1 MGVRIPEIADGR
13 ELLDTE
19 DRMPKLNF
27 YGALTLCTL
36 SGCLWFLAV
45 TPFDFA
51 ALAWFAAV
59 PMFIAIERA
68 DSVRGALFLGW
79 WAGLIETAGGFYW
92 LIDVMRRFADFPWI
106 GAAAVFVLFCATRAI
121 IFLLFTAAVL
131 GVRRRT
137 GVPMTLLGPVA
148 MVSCELLVPQL
159 FPCGQWI
166 SQAWN
171 PLVIQVS
178 ELTGPLGVTAL
189 LMMINGALYDLLLNR
204 RAARYPAMA
213 AAALLAA
220 ALSFGAVRM
229 RQVDAL
235 AARAPHLAVGLVQP
249 NFAYTVDGEFSGDEV
264 LRQLT
269 ALQEQSRRLEQQGA
283 QLLVWSEGS
292 FPVTVPRD
300 FSADFT
306 AESPAMIRRGFSV
319 PTLIGAEMY
328 DAARADAFNSAIL
341 LDRNGKVAGRYD
353 KVRLLAFGEYVPGI
367 GTFPWLEKFL
377 PAGAGRFTAGVGP
390 GVVSLQ
396 GPNGDAW
403 RLGPVI
409 CYEDILQGF
418 LRGVGQLHPDLL
430 VNLTSDSWFG
440 ADTEPWEH
448 LALAVFAS
456 VELRVSM
463 VRAVNSGV
471 SALIDPNGRV
481 VQKTYA
487 NDPYRHPR
495 SADAALVMAPK
506 MAGGHTLYVAV
517 GNLFAYLCSAATL
530 VLLGRALLTLRRKNA
545 GFLGTKP

>member
-1 MGVRIPEIADGR
+1 MRN
-13 ELLDTE
+13 
-19 DRMPKLNF
+19 LNF
-27 YGALTLCTL
+27 YGALALSTL

-45 TPFDFA
+45 TPFDFS
-51 ALAWFAAV
+51 ALAWIAAV
-59 PMFIAIERA
+59 PMFMAIERSA
-68 DSVRGALFLGW
+68 DFRRALFLGW
-79 WAGLIETAGGFYW
+79 WAGMVETAGGFYW

-106 GAAAVFVLFCATRAI
+106 GAAAVFLLFCATRAI
-121 IFLLFTAAVL
+121 IFLLFTGVVL
-131 GVRRRT
+131 AIRKRIR
-137 GVPMTLLGPVA
+137 VPFTLLGPIA

-189 LMMINGALYDLLLNR
+189 LMMINGALYDLSLDP
-204 RAARYPAMA
+204 RAARFPAMA
-213 AAALLAA
+213 AAALLGA
-220 ALSFGAVRM
+220 ALIFGAVRM
-229 RQVDAL
+229 RQIDQIAAQ
-235 AARAPHLAVGLVQP
+235 AARLEVGLVQP
-249 NFAYTVDGEFSGDEV
+249 NFAYTIDGEFSRHEA

-269 ALQEQSRRLEQQGA
+269 ALQQQSRRLEQEGA

-292 FPVTVPRD
+292 FPVAVPRD
-300 FSADFT
+300 FSGDFSAD
-306 AESPAMIRRGFSV
+306 APAMIRRGFSV

-328 DAARADAFNSAIL
+328 DAAREDAFNSAIL
-341 LDRNGKVAGRYD
+341 LDRNGIVAGRYD

-367 GTFPWLEKFL
+367 ETFPWLRKFL
-377 PAGAGRFTAGVGP
+377 PAGAGRFTAGSGP
-390 GVVSLQ
+390 GVISLRQ
-396 GPNGDAW
+396 PDGEAW

-418 LRGVGQLHPDLL
+418 LRGVGRLHPDLL

-481 VQKTYA
+481 LQKTYA
-487 NDPYRHPR
+487 DDPYRHPR
-495 SADAALVMAPK
+495 GADGIIVRAPK
-506 MAGGHTLYVAV
+506 MAGGHTVFVAV
-517 GNLFAYLCSAATL
+517 GNLFAYSCLAATL
-530 VLLGRALLTLRRKNA
+530 LFLGGALLLARRSRGA
-545 GFLGTKP
+545 